1 MKKGILFAIILLA
14 VLQFVLWGGQ
24 GGLLDFLGL
33 QNTVQVQ
40 IQDNRA
46 LLERNATLVGD
57 VIDLKEG
64 SDAVEERARNEMGMV
79 KPGET
84 FYQVIS
90 DE

>member
-1 MKKGILFAIILLA
+1 MKKGIVCALIFLALLQ
-14 VLQFVLWGGQ
+14 VVLWSGQ
-24 GGLLDFLGL
+24 GGLLEFLGL
-33 QNTVQVQ
+33 QNTLQVQ
-40 IQDNRA
+40 MHDNRS

-84 FYQVIS
+84 FYQVVT
-90 DE
+90 DD

>member
-1 MKKGILFAIILLA
+1 MKKGILCAIIFLALLQ
-14 VLQFVLWGGQ
+14 VVLWSGQ
-24 GGLLDFLGL
+24 GGLWEFLGL
-33 QNTVQVQ
+33 QNTLQVQ
-40 IQDNRA
+40 MHDNRS

-84 FYQVIS
+84 FYQVVT
-90 DE
+90 DD